1 VSSRR
6 EWENPGRQR
15 EAEGGRWLAEVN
27 AALVTELSTQP
38 RKRVPTWIVM
48 ARVRVDWYGEESGAT
63 KRGVE
68 ALGRFN

>member
-15 EAEGGRWLAEVN
+15 EAEGGRWLAEAD
-27 AALVTELSTQP
+27 AALATELWTRP
-38 RKRVPTWIVM
+38 RKRVPTWLGS
-48 ARVRVDWYGEESGAT
+48 RVDWYGEESGAS

-68 ALGRFN
+68 ARGRFN